1 MRFLKHYVLQGSAAT
16 YLRYGEIYNDYFQ
29 YFVAIFL
36 MNLTVKEFRKSID
49 ISRSYRPE

>member
-29 YFVAIFL
+29 YFVAIFFD
-36 MNLTVKEFRKSID
+36 ESDSERI
-49 ISRSYRPE
+49 